1 MMVNL
6 MANSALIGY
15 TGFVGGNLIR
25 QYKFDHVYNSK
36 NLNEA
41 QNEQFDLV
49 ICAAPSAVKWKA
61 NQYPE
66 EDLVHINKLTAGL
79 IRIKTSMFVQISTV
93 DVYPDPSNVDETTPI
108 DTTNLHPYGKHR
120 NYLENFIQLN
130 FEEHLII
137 RLPALFGVGLKKNLI
152 FDLLHNNALHLIHKD
167 STFQF
172 YNLENLWNDLNKA
185 LEQKIDLLNIS
196 SEPTTSEE
204 IARNCFNMEFNN
216 ITDNPPVHY
225 DMRSKYASLFG
236 GKNGYLYSRNQVMQ
250 DLTRFIQAERE
261 RNG

>member
-1 MMVNL
+1 MS
-6 MANSALIGY
+6 NSALIGY
-15 TGFVGGNLIR
+15 TGFVGGNLLN

-36 NLNEA
+36 NLSEA

-66 EDLVHINKLTAGL
+66 EDLAHINKLIAGL
-79 IRIKTSMFVQISTV
+79 KTINTSVFIQISTV
-93 DVYPDPSNVDETTPI
+93 DVYPNPSNVDESTPI

-120 NYLENFIQLN
+120 NYLEGFIQSH
-130 FEEHLII
+130 FDEHLIV
-137 RLPALFGVGLKKNLI
+137 RLPALFGAGIKKNLV

-172 YNLENLWNDLNKA
+172 YYLDNLWNDINKA
-185 LEQKIDLLNIS
+185 LGQRISLLNIS
-196 SEPTTSEE
+196 SEPTSSGE
-204 IARNCFNMEFNN
+204 IARTCFNIEFNN
-216 ITDNPPVHY
+216 IPNTPPVNY
-225 DMRSKYASLFG
+225 DMRSRYASFFG
-236 GKNGYLYSRNQVMQ
+236 GKNGYLYSKEQVMQ
-250 DLTRFIQAERE
+250 DLTHFVQTERK